1 MDTAFV
7 TGMAAF
13 ISSVII
19 FIGSAFFLLM
29 LVMGARLAY
38 WVTAS
43 VTLAFLLIMGVVWSI
58 NPLGPVGEM
67 PSWNEVAVAEDPQDL
82 DFEAA
87 SQYPDSPWRGANEDD
102 AAETA
107 KVAELESAAT
117 EAFAAALD
125 KGDLPFAVSDSVV
138 AAEDGTVLLEQG
150 GQQYGMTKLEVTNVL
165 TEPVGAAHVVMKYD
179 PGDPLGQA
187 RMITAGTFLLFV
199 LHLFGLGRAERKTKQ
214 ERPEGLV

>member
-1 MDTAFV
+1 MSIEFV
-7 TGMAAF
+7 TGMSAF
-13 ISSVII
+13 VSAVII
-19 FIGSAFFLLM
+19 FIGSAFLLLM

-67 PSWNEVAVAEDPQDL
+67 PSWNTVAVAEDANEL

-87 SQYPDSPWRGANEDD
+87 AQYPEDPWRAANEED

-107 KVAELESAAT
+107 QVAELESAAT
-117 EAFAAALD
+117 EAFAEALD
-125 KGDLPFAVSDSVV
+125 KGDLPFAATDSVV
-138 AAEDGTVLLEQG
+138 AAEDGTVLLDQG
-150 GQQYGMTKLEVTNVL
+150 GTKYGMTKLEVTNVL
-165 TEPVGAAHVVMKYD
+165 TEPVGVAHVVMKYD

-199 LHLFGLGRAERKTKQ
+199 LHLFGLSRAERKTKRD
-214 ERPEGLV
+214 RPEGLI

>member
-1 MDTAFV
+1 MDVAFV

-13 ISSVII
+13 VSAVII

-43 VTLAFLLIMGVVWSI
+43 VSLAFLLIMGFVWSI

-67 PSWNEVAVAEDPQDL
+67 PSWNSVAIAETPEEL
-82 DFEAA
+82 DFGAA
-87 SQYPDSPWRGANEDD
+87 AQYPENPWREANEDD
-102 AAETA
+102 AVETA

-117 EAFAAALD
+117 ELFAEALSD
-125 KGDLPFAVSDSVV
+125 GELPFALTDSVV

-150 GQQYGMTKLEVTNVL
+150 GTEYGMTKLEISNVL
-165 TEPVGAAHVVMKYD
+165 TEPVGAAHVVMEYD

-199 LHLFGLGRAERKTKQ
+199 LHLFGLSRAERKTKK